1 MPCLVQPLQFKAG
14 CNGGV
19 WTLSAVLPISPDEPV
34 RARLPQYLAGKE
46 VSGEI
51 VCKFWQCSGPLRM
64 TAEGG
69 NDSSRGGGWGKS
81 IWNVT
86 GTTKTMLSIYRCTA
100 LFLSAG
106 GRSIQIGVCNVI
118 LGSWVYFF
126 LRGKDHAESVYTC
139 MSIQTWNKV
148 TCLLISHC
156 PHQLSRIL
164 INWDYTNFHSGWIHL
179 TYH

>member
-1 MPCLVQPLQFKAG
+1 MEVFELFQLFYPFLLMNLYVPGFLNIWLVKKSLEKLF
-14 CNGGV
+14 V
-19 WTLSAVLPISPDEPV
+19 SFDSAV
-34 RARLPQYLAGKE
+34 GHW
-46 VSGEI
+46 G
-51 VCKFWQCSGPLRM
+51 WQLRGAM
-64 TAEGG
+64 TAVEGEDGG
-69 NDSSRGGGWGKS
+69 NLYETWQAQQKQCLAFIGAQ
-81 IWNVT
+81 
-86 GTTKTMLSIYRCTA
+86 LYC
-100 LFLSAG
+100 LSAG